1 MRKRCTDGAGQG
13 HRCCAGGAQVVPG
26 WYKGA
31 AQVLQRGC
39 IGSLLV
45 MYWWY
50 IGAAWVAL
58 GK

>member
-1 MRKRCTDGAGQG
+1 MCTGGAKQG

-39 IGSLLV
+39 IGGLLV